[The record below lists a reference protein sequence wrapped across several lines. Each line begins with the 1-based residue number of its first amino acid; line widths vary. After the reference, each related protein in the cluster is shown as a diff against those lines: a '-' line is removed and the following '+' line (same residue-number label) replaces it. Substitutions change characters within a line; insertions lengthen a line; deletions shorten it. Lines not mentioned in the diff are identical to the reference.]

1 MKNAECKKC
10 LNKFQQKDIYTIQQ
24 FQYRKIPTYKWS
36 LNFFKKLEINEWDSF
51 CEKCITEYSEKSK
64 EEWDKLKA

>member
-51 CEKCITEYSEKSK
+51 CEKCMIEYSEKSK
-64 EEWDKLKA
+64 EEWDKLKV